1 MSGLNEN
8 KKDAKKRKKKR
19 VEKKRQ
25 ERKKDGLKGFSFHS
39 LLWLIGS
46 I

>member
-1 MSGLNEN
+1 MKDVN
-8 KKDAKKRKKKR
+8 KKDAN
-19 VEKKRQ
+19 EKKDAK
-25 ERKKDGLKGFSFHS
+25 EKKDGLKGFSFIHS